1 MKRENCNCCP
11 QVLYMV
17 SFVVREILIPGPNP
31 KFQVIPYPNPAPDP
45 TFKKGQEWKLQ
56 FFLAEQAE
64 AGLFKHLTNPDL

>member
-45 TFKKGQEWKLQ
+45 TFKKGQE
-56 FFLAEQAE
+56 
-64 AGLFKHLTNPDL
+64 